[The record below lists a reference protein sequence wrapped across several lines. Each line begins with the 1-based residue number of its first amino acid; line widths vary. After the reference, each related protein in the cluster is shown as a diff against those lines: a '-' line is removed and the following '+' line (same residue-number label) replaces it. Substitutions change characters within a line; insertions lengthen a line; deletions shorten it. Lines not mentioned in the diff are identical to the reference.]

1 MPKGQSIEARR
12 ARFAHGRCP
21 IHGAQ
26 MTQDSGWYYPQGE
39 RPYTIEKCCWRTCE
53 IRAKAFDPYVRRDDL
68 ELLPEYAHLLTL
80 PGIPA
85 VPALQSP
92 QQQGQQVNKYSD
104 EEQGLLWQT
113 ASKSYLQKWGVKAPL
128 LDRIT
133 PYKSIPRFL
142 WHESFILLLH
152 RMVAHQNALQRVRSA

>member
-53 IRAKAFDPYVRRDDL
+53 IRARAFNPYGRRDDL
-68 ELLPEYAHLLTL
+68 ELLPAYAHLLTL
-80 PGIPA
+80 PA
-85 VPALQSP
+85 FQSP
-92 QQQGQQVNKYSD
+92 QQQGQQVDTYLKPGVAEKGASRQRPPD
-104 EEQGLLWQT
+104 EG
-113 ASKSYLQKWGVKAPL
+113 A
-128 LDRIT
+128 
-133 PYKSIPRFL
+133 
-142 WHESFILLLH
+142 
-152 RMVAHQNALQRVRSA
+152 